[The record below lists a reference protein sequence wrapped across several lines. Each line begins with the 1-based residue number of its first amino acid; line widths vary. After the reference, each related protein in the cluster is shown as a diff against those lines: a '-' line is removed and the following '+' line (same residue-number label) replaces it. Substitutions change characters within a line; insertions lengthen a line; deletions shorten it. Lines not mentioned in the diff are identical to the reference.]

1 MEWNLRKVYVM
12 SNVNVKLAT
21 YDFVKKGEH
30 IYFCSF
36 RHSKLFRFNLENKSC
51 EMVGAFDDE
60 VNEDLYISV
69 VEYEERI
76 VFVPEKAS
84 RIAVYDMGKKSIDF
98 ITFEKPKGNHKER
111 YENAILF
118 SGGFSYGQ
126 YVYLLGFGYPGIIK
140 IDMTTYDLV
149 YINDWVGEVERHINE
164 GDYYGYFSCGVC
176 IEKGT
181 AIIPLGC
188 MKGVIKIDLKTDAT
202 KVIEIDVP
210 SRAVGGITYFN
221 DSYFVVPRGESE
233 FIKSIYVFDEQ
244 LKSIKKVIALPSE
257 NESYT
262 REDPFRE
269 LIIYGDALYLLPI
282 SANNI
287 YKIEKDTYA
296 LTRIEKIKFESP
308 ISRGDQPRVMAAK
321 IVDNHFI
328 MIDQYLKWY
337 DWDLAKDE
345 IDSFECITGEDTVRD
360 DNIRLI
366 KDKNSIIHEER
377 MSLGEYIA
385 ALTHM

>member
-1 MEWNLRKVYVM
+1 MM
-12 SNVNVKLAT
+12 SISSVKLAT
-21 YDFVKKGEH
+21 YDFVKNDKY

-36 RHSKLFRFNLENKSC
+36 RHSKLFRFNLESKNC
-51 EMVGAFDDE
+51 EGINTFDDE

-69 VEYEERI
+69 VEYESRI
-76 VFVPEKAS
+76 VFIPEKAS
-84 RIAVYDMGKKSIDF
+84 RIAVYDMSKNTVNYIS
-98 ITFEKPKGNHKER
+98 FEKPQGNYKER

-118 SGGFSYGQ
+118 RGGFSYGK

-149 YINDWVGEVERHINE
+149 YINDWVREVELQINE

-176 IEKGT
+176 IEKET

-188 MKGVIKIDLKTDAT
+188 MKGVIKIDLQTDAT
-202 KVIEIDVP
+202 KIIEIDVP

-221 DSYFVVPRGESE
+221 DSYYVVPRGESE
-233 FIKSIYVFDEQ
+233 FIKSVYVFDEQ
-244 LKSIKKVIALPSE
+244 LKSIKKVIALPTE
-257 NESYT
+257 NESFM

-269 LIIYGDALYLLPI
+269 MLTYGDALYLLPI

-287 YKIEKDTYA
+287 YKIDKETHT
-296 LTRIEKIKFESP
+296 LTRFEKIKFESL
-308 ISRGDQPRVMAAK
+308 ISRGDQPRVMAAR

-328 MIDQYLKWY
+328 IIDQYMKWY
-337 DWDLAKDE
+337 DWNLVTDE
-345 IDSFECITGEDTVRD
+345 IVSFECITDEEAVRD

-366 KDKNSIIHEER
+366 KDKNGIISEER
-377 MSLGEYIA
+377 MSLNEFVS
-385 ALTHM
+385 ALTNM